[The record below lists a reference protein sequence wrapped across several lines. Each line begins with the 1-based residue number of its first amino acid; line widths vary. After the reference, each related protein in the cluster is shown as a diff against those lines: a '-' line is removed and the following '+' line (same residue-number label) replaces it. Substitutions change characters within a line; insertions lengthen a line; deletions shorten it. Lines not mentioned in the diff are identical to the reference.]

1 MKIMQLVEGCTEDR
15 AQEVLK
21 HQNND
26 VNQTVDYLL
35 SINEGVFSGASAAP
49 PVLSAAQPLKR
60 KLSKGRWHV
69 LWKQQARMMRLRE
82 GSYNDM
88 AVTTIR
94 LFSSSLNSTRRA
106 PKQDVL

>member
-1 MKIMQLVEGCTEDR
+1 MCQDRAAMKIMQLVEGCTEDR

-49 PVLSAAQPLKR
+49 PVLSAAQQAQAFKR
-60 KLSKGRWHV
+60 AV
-69 LWKQQARMMRLRE
+69 ARFME
-82 GSYNDM
+82 
-88 AVTTIR
+88 TTGEDDASAR
-94 LFSSSLNSTRRA
+94 G
-106 PKQDVL
+106 